1 MNVSASP
8 KREDTTM
15 PTNIVIPERPPGVSD
30 DELSE
35 VIEAAFASY
44 RLSPDPL
51 NSRFPATGLAGLAQL
66 LTQIMTQIERE
77 MAQIARFRRNHPDA
91 NDEARAAFC
100 NRLEARRPDPL
111 GDMRR
116 ARKARLAEERKQK
129 AERHRSAK

>member
-1 MNVSASP
+1 M
-8 KREDTTM
+8 
-15 PTNIVIPERPPGVSD
+15 
-30 DELSE
+30 
-35 VIEAAFASY
+35 IEAAFASH